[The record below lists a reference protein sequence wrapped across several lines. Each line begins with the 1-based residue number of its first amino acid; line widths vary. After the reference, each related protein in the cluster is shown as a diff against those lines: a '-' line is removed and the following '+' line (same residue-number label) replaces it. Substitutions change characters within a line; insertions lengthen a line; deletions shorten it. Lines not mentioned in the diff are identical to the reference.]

1 MTPLLLSSISN
12 PTRKELR
19 DFSPVYLLIKYEQFH
34 VSVYYEMN
42 IAGDFD
48 KGWRLLLEIT

>member
-48 KGWRLLLEIT
+48 KG